1 MNDQLPPLLNKAIAS
16 EKRLDNLLSD
26 SLTLVENALNSSEI
40 SLSERVE
47 IALKI
52 LDISGVYHQLNRPQ
66 NSNDDPEVAETSTT
80 DTPRLLEA
88 NFIQVDN
95 FLSPEEQA
103 ETFKIAFHNH
113 DKFFPSGVANNE
125 ENTRKSSV
133 LLVQNFDEY
142 YNKIR
147 HKILQIRPQI
157 LAQLNLPTFL
167 VSWVEMQ
174 MTAHNHGD
182 YYYIHQDMDG
192 EKIAN
197 RVLTYVYYFYEQPKA
212 FYGGDL
218 RIYPTYINGDG
229 YTIGEQFV
237 TVEPRHNSIIF
248 FDSRMKHEVLPV
260 FCPSG
265 RFEDSRFT
273 INGWIHR

>member
-1 MNDQLPPLLNKAIAS
+1 MNHDIFPIKNKAIAS
-16 EKRLDNLLSD
+16 ETALENLLSD
-26 SLTLVENALNSSEI
+26 SLDLVQNALNNSEL
-40 SLSERVE
+40 SLSARVE
-47 IALKI
+47 IALKV
-52 LDISGVYHQLNRPQ
+52 LDLSGVYHQLNRPA
-66 NSNDDPEVAETSTT
+66 NPNDYPAVAESPAT
-80 DTPRLLEA
+80 DTPKLLEA
-88 NFIQVDN
+88 NFIQIDN

-113 DKFFPSGVANNE
+113 DKFFPSGVANKE